1 MNRVTFLAIRIA
13 ALFFVSGNVFALDI
27 HDWTTDN
34 GVRVLFVEARDLPM
48 IDVRLTF
55 KAGSSRDGELPGI
68 SRLVNALLVE
78 GTGDLNAEQIAQG
91 FESTGAQ
98 LGHDSL
104 RDMAWVSLRTLSDP
118 VLRDKTVDLFARVAA
133 LPSFP
138 TDAIERDRTAMLLG
152 LAERKKNISSV
163 TEDTFFR
170 EVYRGHAYQIGSHG
184 TEASLKAITQ
194 DNLKSFHSKHYV
206 GRNANLAIVGDLS
219 LGDARSY
226 AIALTRY
233 LQAGQPADP
242 VMDLEV
248 SPVAGETINV
258 QFDATQTHVMLGMP
272 TLSRQDKDY
281 FALYVGNH
289 ILGGSGFSSRLM
301 QEIREDRG
309 LVYSVYS
316 FFLPM
321 ESRGPFQMALQTSN
335 AQAEEALQLLVE
347 LLNEFVD
354 KGPTEEE
361 LEHAR
366 NNITGSFPLKI
377 DSNKKTV
384 DYLALMGFYDLPLDY
399 LDTFNDRILAVS
411 LDDIRDAF
419 QRRVKQDVMTRIIVG
434 DQS

>member
-1 MNRVTFLAIRIA
+1 MNRITSFAFGIA
-13 ALFFVSGNVFALDI
+13 ALFLVSNSALALDI
-27 HDWTTDN
+27 HDWTTEN

-48 IDVRLTF
+48 VDVRLTF
-55 KAGSSRDGELPGI
+55 KAGSSRDGDLPGI

-78 GTGDLNAEQIAQG
+78 GTGELNAEQIALT

-98 LGHDSL
+98 LGHSSL
-104 RDMAWVSLRTLSDP
+104 RDMAWVSLRTLSDSA
-118 VLRDKTVDLFARVAA
+118 LRDKTVDLFARVAA

-138 TDAIERDRTAMLLG
+138 ADAIERDRTALLLG
-152 LAERKKNISSV
+152 LAERKKDISSV

-194 DNLKSFHSKHYV
+194 DDLKSFHSRHYV

-219 LGDARSY
+219 LDDARSY
-226 AIALTRY
+226 AEALTRY
-233 LQAGQPADP
+233 LQAGQAADP
-242 VMDLEV
+242 VTDLEV

-258 QFDATQTHVMLGMP
+258 EFDATQTHVMLGMP
-272 TLSRQDKDY
+272 ALTRQDKDY

-321 ESRGPFQMALQTSN
+321 ESSGPFQMALQTSN
-335 AQAEEALQLLVE
+335 DQAEEAVQLLNK
-347 LLNEFVD
+347 LLTEFVD
-354 KGPTEEE
+354 KGPTAEE

-366 NNITGSFPLKI
+366 KNITGGFPLKI
-377 DSNKKTV
+377 DSNRKIV

-419 QRRVKQDVMTRIIVG
+419 QRRVKQNVMTRIMVG
-434 DQS
+434 GQS